1 MEIYQHGMPELFK
14 QLGLGHSPKEI
25 KEFVKN
31 HRHTLDSA
39 PLHKASFWTRSQSDF
54 LKQAIEQ
61 DADWAEVVDQ
71 LDIMLRD

>member
-31 HRHTLDSA
+31 HRHTRDSA
-39 PLHKASFWTRSQSDF
+39 PIHKASFWTRSQSDF
-54 LKQAIEQ
+54 
-61 DADWAEVVDQ
+61 
-71 LDIMLRD
+71 